1 MLINLINLNK
11 MKEQQ
16 SHILEAENLNFL
28 IEQMKNEKRY
38 IYNYNFDIKYETL
51 NPIIKDIQMI
61 SQLIQSIKDHQ
72 INDLIYI
79 TGNSSSTIN
88 SRFFFNY
95 RKIIDFYVN
104 VLYFEE
110 TENLLKIIYHVYKTK
125 PVCKKFIII
134 FSLIKIEKKAK
145 LEIEI
150 LPGKNI
156 IIPEKILN
164 VINNEFD
171 YNFLYLSLA
180 IKLKKEKSIFF
191 NSEIIHNNFFILS
204 QIIQNVKLMEYLIN
218 RKIIN
223 MTDNNNNEE
232 SLKLNRRNNY
242 VQLNEKY
249 KINLEKKK
257 NISINDIYFKVIYFK
272 SKEDKLIIKLKLLP
286 ENKDQENNIN
296 SNIFLY
302 NIIALNIFK
311 ITKNSTF
318 IFIKCI
324 LDSNYNETKINSIKK
339 GFKKI
344 FCRIKKL
351 SEISKNNNFF
361 ES

>member
-1 MLINLINLNK
+1 
-11 MKEQQ
+11 MKEPQ
-16 SHILEAENLNFL
+16 SHIFEAENLNYL
-28 IEQMKNEKRY
+28 IEQMKTEKRY
-38 IYNYNFDIKYETL
+38 IYNYNFDIKYEIL

-61 SQLIQSIKDHQ
+61 SQLIQSIKEHQ
-72 INDLIYI
+72 INDLIFI

-95 RKIIDFYVN
+95 RKIIDFYAN

-110 TENLLKIIYHVYKTK
+110 SENLLKIIYHVYKTK
-125 PVCKKFIII
+125 PVCKKFIIM

-150 LPGKNI
+150 FPGNNI
-156 IIPEKILN
+156 IIPERILN
-164 VINNEFD
+164 AINNEFD

-191 NSEIIHNNFFILS
+191 NSEIIYDNFFILS

-223 MTDNNNNEE
+223 MTEINNNDNN
-232 SLKLNRRNNY
+232 LKLKRRNNY

-257 NISINDIYFKVIYFK
+257 EFSRNDIYFKVIYFK

-286 ENKDQENNIN
+286 ENKDQENIIN
-296 SNIFLY
+296 NNNSLY
-302 NIIALNIFK
+302 NIITLNIIK
-311 ITKNSTF
+311 ITKSTTF

-324 LDSNYNETKINSIKK
+324 LNSNYNETKISSIKK
-339 GFKKI
+339 GLKKI

-351 SEISKNNNFF
+351 SEISKNNNFL

>member
-1 MLINLINLNK
+1 
-11 MKEQQ
+11 MKEPQ
-16 SHILEAENLNFL
+16 SHIFEAENLNYL
-28 IEQMKNEKRY
+28 IEQMKTEKRY
-38 IYNYNFDIKYETL
+38 IYNYNFDIKYEIL

-72 INDLIYI
+72 INDLIFI

-88 SRFFFNY
+88 SRFFCNY
-95 RKIIDFYVN
+95 RKIIDFYAN
-104 VLYFEE
+104 VIYFEE
-110 TENLLKIIYHVYKTK
+110 RENLLKIIYHVYKTK
-125 PVCKKFIII
+125 PVCKKFLIM

-150 LPGKNI
+150 FPGNNI
-156 IIPEKILN
+156 IIPERILN
-164 VINNEFD
+164 AINNEFD

-191 NSEIIHNNFFILS
+191 NSEIIYDNFFILS

-223 MTDNNNNEE
+223 MTEINNNDDN
-232 SLKLNRRNNY
+232 LKLKRRNNY

-257 NISINDIYFKVIYFK
+257 EFSINDIYFKVIYFK

-286 ENKDQENNIN
+286 ENKAQENIIN
-296 SNIFLY
+296 NNNSLY
-302 NIIALNIFK
+302 NIITLNIIK
-311 ITKNSTF
+311 ITKNTTF

-324 LDSNYNETKINSIKK
+324 LDSNYNETKISSIKK
-339 GFKKI
+339 GLKKI

-351 SEISKNNNFF
+351 SEISKNINFL

>member
-1 MLINLINLNK
+1 
-11 MKEQQ
+11 MKEPQ
-16 SHILEAENLNFL
+16 SHIFEAENLNYL
-28 IEQMKNEKRY
+28 IEQMKTEKRY
-38 IYNYNFDIKYETL
+38 IYNYNFDIKYEIL

-72 INDLIYI
+72 INDLIFI

-88 SRFFFNY
+88 SRFFFIY
-95 RKIIDFYVN
+95 RKIIDFYTN

-110 TENLLKIIYHVYKTK
+110 RENLLKIIYHVYKTK
-125 PVCKKFIII
+125 PVCKKFLIM

-150 LPGKNI
+150 FPGKNI
-156 IIPEKILN
+156 IIPERILN
-164 VINNEFD
+164 AINNEFD

-191 NSEIIHNNFFILS
+191 NSEIIYDNFFILS

-223 MTDNNNNEE
+223 MTEINNNDGD
-232 SLKLNRRNNY
+232 LKLKRRNNY

-257 NISINDIYFKVIYFK
+257 EFSRNDIYFKVIYFK

-286 ENKDQENNIN
+286 ENKDQENIIN
-296 SNIFLY
+296 NNNSLY
-302 NIIALNIFK
+302 NIITLNIIK
-311 ITKNSTF
+311 ITKSTTF

-324 LDSNYNETKINSIKK
+324 LNSNYNETKISSIKK
-339 GFKKI
+339 GLKKI

-351 SEISKNNNFF
+351 SEISKNNNFL

>member
-1 MLINLINLNK
+1 
-11 MKEQQ
+11 MKAHQ
-16 SHILEAENLNFL
+16 SHIFEAENLNHL
-28 IEQMKNEKRY
+28 LEQMKTEKRY
-38 IYNYNFDIKYETL
+38 IYNYNFDIKYEVL

-72 INDLIYI
+72 INDLIFI
-79 TGNSSSTIN
+79 AGNSSSTIN
-88 SRFFFNY
+88 SRFLLNY
-95 RKIIDFYVN
+95 RKIIDFYTN
-104 VLYFEE
+104 VLYFV
-110 TENLLKIIYHVYKTK
+110 ENEDFLKIIYHVYKTK
-125 PVCKKFIII
+125 PVCKKFIIM
-134 FSLIKIEKKAK
+134 FSLIKIDKKAK

-150 LPGKNI
+150 FPGKNT
-156 IIPEKILN
+156 IIPEKILK

-204 QIIQNVKLMEYLIN
+204 QIIQNIKLIEYLIN

-223 MTDNNNNEE
+223 MTEINKNDNFD
-232 SLKLNRRNNY
+232 LNRRNKY

-249 KINLEKKK
+249 KINLDKKK
-257 NISINDIYFKVIYFK
+257 DISINDIYFKVIYFK
-272 SKEDKLIIKLKLLP
+272 SKEGKLIIKLKLLP
-286 ENKDQENNIN
+286 ENKDQENSLNN
-296 SNIFLY
+296 NKSLY
-302 NIIALNIFK
+302 NTITLNIIQ

-318 IFIKCI
+318 IFIKCF

-339 GFKKI
+339 GLKKI

>member
-1 MLINLINLNK
+1 
-11 MKEQQ
+11 MKEPQ
-16 SHILEAENLNFL
+16 SHIFEAENLNYL
-28 IEQMKNEKRY
+28 IEQMKTEKRY
-38 IYNYNFDIKYETL
+38 IYNYNFDIKYEIL

-72 INDLIYI
+72 INDLIFI

-95 RKIIDFYVN
+95 RKIIDFYAN

-110 TENLLKIIYHVYKTK
+110 SENLLKIIYHVYKTK
-125 PVCKKFIII
+125 PVCKKFLIM

-150 LPGKNI
+150 FPGKNI
-156 IIPEKILN
+156 IIPERILN
-164 VINNEFD
+164 AINNEFD

-191 NSEIIHNNFFILS
+191 NSEIIYDNFFILS

-223 MTDNNNNEE
+223 MTEINNNDGD
-232 SLKLNRRNNY
+232 LKLKRRNNY

-257 NISINDIYFKVIYFK
+257 EFSRNDIYFKVIYFK

-286 ENKDQENNIN
+286 ENKDQENIIN
-296 SNIFLY
+296 NNNSLY
-302 NIIALNIFK
+302 NIITLNIIK
-311 ITKNSTF
+311 ITKSTTF

-324 LDSNYNETKINSIKK
+324 LNSNYNEAKISSIKK
-339 GFKKI
+339 GLKKI

-351 SEISKNNNFF
+351 SEISKNNNFL

>member
-1 MLINLINLNK
+1 
-11 MKEQQ
+11 MKEPQ
-16 SHILEAENLNFL
+16 SHIFEAENLNYL
-28 IEQMKNEKRY
+28 IEQMKTEKRY
-38 IYNYNFDIKYETL
+38 IYNYNFDIKYEIL

-72 INDLIYI
+72 INDLIFI
-79 TGNSSSTIN
+79 KGNSSNTIN
-88 SRFFFNY
+88 SRFFFIY
-95 RKIIDFYVN
+95 RKIIDFYAN
-104 VLYFEE
+104 VIYFEE
-110 TENLLKIIYHVYKTK
+110 RENLLKIIYHVYKTK
-125 PVCKKFIII
+125 PVCKKFLIM

-150 LPGKNI
+150 FPGNNI
-156 IIPEKILN
+156 IIPERILN
-164 VINNEFD
+164 AINNEFD

-191 NSEIIHNNFFILS
+191 NSEIIYDNFFILS

-223 MTDNNNNEE
+223 MTEINNNDDN
-232 SLKLNRRNNY
+232 LKLKRRNNY

-257 NISINDIYFKVIYFK
+257 EFSRNDIYFKVIYFK

-286 ENKDQENNIN
+286 ENKDQENIIN
-296 SNIFLY
+296 NNNSLY
-302 NIIALNIFK
+302 NIITLNIIK
-311 ITKNSTF
+311 ITKSTTF

-324 LDSNYNETKINSIKK
+324 LNSNYNETKISSIKK
-339 GFKKI
+339 GLKKI

-351 SEISKNNNFF
+351 SEISKNNNFL

>member
-1 MLINLINLNK
+1 
-11 MKEQQ
+11 MKEPQ
-16 SHILEAENLNFL
+16 SHIFEAENLNYL
-28 IEQMKNEKRY
+28 IEQMKTEKRY
-38 IYNYNFDIKYETL
+38 IYNYNFDIKYEIL

-72 INDLIYI
+72 INDLIFI

-88 SRFFFNY
+88 SRFFCNY
-95 RKIIDFYVN
+95 RKIIDFYAN
-104 VLYFEE
+104 VIYFEE
-110 TENLLKIIYHVYKTK
+110 RENLLKIIYHFYKTK
-125 PVCKKFIII
+125 PVCKKFLIM

-150 LPGKNI
+150 FPGNNI
-156 IIPEKILN
+156 IIPERILN
-164 VINNEFD
+164 AINNEFD

-191 NSEIIHNNFFILS
+191 NSEIIYDNFFILS

-223 MTDNNNNEE
+223 MTEINNNDGD
-232 SLKLNRRNNY
+232 LKLNRRNNY

-257 NISINDIYFKVIYFK
+257 EFSRNDIYFKVIYFK

-286 ENKDQENNIN
+286 ENKDQENIIN
-296 SNIFLY
+296 NNNSLY
-302 NIIALNIFK
+302 NIITLNIIK
-311 ITKNSTF
+311 ITKNTTF

-324 LDSNYNETKINSIKK
+324 LDSNYNETKISSIKK
-339 GFKKI
+339 GLKKI

-351 SEISKNNNFF
+351 SEISKNINFL

>member
-1 MLINLINLNK
+1 
-11 MKEQQ
+11 MKEPQ
-16 SHILEAENLNFL
+16 SHIFEAENLNYL
-28 IEQMKNEKRY
+28 IEQMKTEKRY
-38 IYNYNFDIKYETL
+38 IYNYNFDIKYEIL

-72 INDLIYI
+72 INDLIFI

-88 SRFFFNY
+88 SRFFCNY
-95 RKIIDFYVN
+95 RKIIDFYAN
-104 VLYFEE
+104 VIYFEE
-110 TENLLKIIYHVYKTK
+110 RENLLKIIYHVYKTK
-125 PVCKKFIII
+125 PVCKKFLIM

-150 LPGKNI
+150 FPGNNI
-156 IIPEKILN
+156 IIPERILN
-164 VINNEFD
+164 AINNEFD

-191 NSEIIHNNFFILS
+191 NSEIIYDNFFILS

-223 MTDNNNNEE
+223 MTEINNNDDN
-232 SLKLNRRNNY
+232 LKLKRRNNY

-257 NISINDIYFKVIYFK
+257 EFSINDIYLKVIYFK

-286 ENKDQENNIN
+286 ENKDQENIIN
-296 SNIFLY
+296 NNNSLY
-302 NIIALNIFK
+302 NIITLNIIK
-311 ITKNSTF
+311 ITKSTTF

-324 LDSNYNETKINSIKK
+324 LNSNYNETKISSIKK
-339 GFKKI
+339 GLKKI

-351 SEISKNNNFF
+351 SEISKNNNFL

>member
-1 MLINLINLNK
+1 
-11 MKEQQ
+11 MKEPQ
-16 SHILEAENLNFL
+16 SHIFEAENLNYL
-28 IEQMKNEKRY
+28 IEQMKTEKRY
-38 IYNYNFDIKYETL
+38 IYNYNFDIKYEIL

-72 INDLIYI
+72 INDLIFI

-88 SRFFFNY
+88 SRFFCNY
-95 RKIIDFYVN
+95 RKIIDFYAN
-104 VLYFEE
+104 VIYFEE
-110 TENLLKIIYHVYKTK
+110 RENLLKIIYHVYKTK
-125 PVCKKFIII
+125 PVCKKFLIM

-150 LPGKNI
+150 FPGNNI
-156 IIPEKILN
+156 IIPERILN
-164 VINNEFD
+164 AINNEFD

-191 NSEIIHNNFFILS
+191 NSEIIYDNFFILS

-223 MTDNNNNEE
+223 MTEINNNDDN
-232 SLKLNRRNNY
+232 LKLKRRNNY

-257 NISINDIYFKVIYFK
+257 EFSRNDIYFKVIYFK

-286 ENKDQENNIN
+286 ENKDQENIIN
-296 SNIFLY
+296 NNNSLY
-302 NIIALNIFK
+302 NIITLNIIK
-311 ITKNSTF
+311 ITKNTTF

-324 LDSNYNETKINSIKK
+324 LDSNYNETKISSIKK
-339 GFKKI
+339 GLKKI

-351 SEISKNNNFF
+351 SEISKNINFL

>member
-1 MLINLINLNK
+1 
-11 MKEQQ
+11 
-16 SHILEAENLNFL
+16 
-28 IEQMKNEKRY
+28 
-38 IYNYNFDIKYETL
+38 
-51 NPIIKDIQMI
+51 
-61 SQLIQSIKDHQ
+61 
-72 INDLIYI
+72 
-79 TGNSSSTIN
+79 
-88 SRFFFNY
+88 
-95 RKIIDFYVN
+95 
-104 VLYFEE
+104 
-110 TENLLKIIYHVYKTK
+110 
-125 PVCKKFIII
+125 
-134 FSLIKIEKKAK
+134 
-145 LEIEI
+145 
-150 LPGKNI
+150 
-156 IIPEKILN
+156 
-164 VINNEFD
+164 
-171 YNFLYLSLA
+171 
-180 IKLKKEKSIFF
+180 
-191 NSEIIHNNFFILS
+191 
-204 QIIQNVKLMEYLIN
+204 MEYLIN

>member
-1 MLINLINLNK
+1 

-16 SHILEAENLNFL
+16 SHIFEAENLNYL
-28 IEQMKNEKRY
+28 IEQMKTEKRY
-38 IYNYNFDIKYETL
+38 IYNYNFDIKYEIL

-72 INDLIYI
+72 INDLIFI

-95 RKIIDFYVN
+95 RKIIDFYTN

-110 TENLLKIIYHVYKTK
+110 RENLLKIIYHVYKTM
-125 PVCKKFIII
+125 PVCKKFLIM

-150 LPGKNI
+150 FPGNNI
-156 IIPEKILN
+156 IIPERILN
-164 VINNEFD
+164 AINNEFD

-191 NSEIIHNNFFILS
+191 NSEIIYDNFFILS
-204 QIIQNVKLMEYLIN
+204 QIIQNVKLMQYLIN

-223 MTDNNNNEE
+223 MTEINNNDNN
-232 SLKLNRRNNY
+232 LKLNRRNNY

-257 NISINDIYFKVIYFK
+257 EFSINDIYFKVIYFK

-286 ENKDQENNIN
+286 ENKDRENIIN
-296 SNIFLY
+296 NNNSLY
-302 NIIALNIFK
+302 NIITLNIIK
-311 ITKNSTF
+311 ITKNTTF

-324 LDSNYNETKINSIKK
+324 LNSNYNETKISSIKK
-339 GFKKI
+339 GLKKI

-351 SEISKNNNFF
+351 SEISKNSNFL

>member
-1 MLINLINLNK
+1 
-11 MKEQQ
+11 MKEPQ
-16 SHILEAENLNFL
+16 SHIFEAENLNYL
-28 IEQMKNEKRY
+28 IEQMKTEKRY
-38 IYNYNFDIKYETL
+38 IYNYNFDIKYEIL

-72 INDLIYI
+72 INDLIFI

-88 SRFFFNY
+88 SRFFCNY
-95 RKIIDFYVN
+95 RKIIDFYAN
-104 VLYFEE
+104 VIYFEE
-110 TENLLKIIYHVYKTK
+110 RENLLKIIYHVYKTK
-125 PVCKKFIII
+125 PVCKKFLIM

-150 LPGKNI
+150 FPGNNI
-156 IIPEKILN
+156 IIPERILN
-164 VINNEFD
+164 AINNEFD

-191 NSEIIHNNFFILS
+191 NSEIIYDNFFILS

-223 MTDNNNNEE
+223 MTEINNNDDN
-232 SLKLNRRNNY
+232 LKLKRRNNY

-257 NISINDIYFKVIYFK
+257 EFSRNDIYFKVIYFK

-286 ENKDQENNIN
+286 ENKDQENIIN
-296 SNIFLY
+296 NNNSLY
-302 NIIALNIFK
+302 NIITLNIIK
-311 ITKNSTF
+311 ITKSTTF

-324 LDSNYNETKINSIKK
+324 LNSNYNETKISSIKK
-339 GFKKI
+339 GLKKI

-351 SEISKNNNFF
+351 SEISKNNNFL